1 MPQERLRELTLGAVL
16 LDREATRGAL
26 EETGTLGT
34 VLPTALMSLA
44 FLKAGFTARLIGAR
58 GLLAWTTGACLGSPP
73 TDRLRRLVPTA
84 GSSPKSSP
92 GSDAA
97 GGAGGQDMRES
108 DDLRADATA

>member
-1 MPQERLRELTLGAVL
+1 M
-16 LDREATRGAL
+16 

-44 FLKAGFTARLIGAR
+44 FLKARLIGAR

-108 DDLRADATA
+108 DDLRVDETA